1 MFFLLLMVRDL
12 IGIKDRKD
20 VQLQFSIISII
31 FFISAALATMLEK
44 LLIPAASE
52 ESADKRRPVS
62 EAEAGAGSSHEQP
75 RWNQQREQLVLR
87 WRMMVFA
94 TLFFGGVAFAMP
106 FVGLLPNIALRTVCF
121 YIIAVLFGGAFG
133 SVYSRFQECTWSI
146 LPRGIDVANAMGFA
160 AMCKLAGVG
169 IGNFLAGII
178 LDVCNMHSLV
188 LSGYFIMCTLC
199 SVVVMMSA
207 RLAHQ
212 VADTALKAFEAK

>member
-1 MFFLLLMVRDL
+1 
-12 IGIKDRKD
+12 
-20 VQLQFSIISII
+20 
-31 FFISAALATMLEK
+31 MLEK

-87 WRMMVFA
+87 WRMMVIA

-106 FVGLLPNIALRTVCF
+106 FVGLLPNITIRTVSF
-121 YIIAVLFGGAFG
+121 YIIAILFGGAFG

-146 LPRGIDVANAMGFA
+146 LPQGIDVANAMGFA

-169 IGNFLAGII
+169 VGNFLAGII
-178 LDVCNMHSLV
+178 LDVCNTYSLV
-188 LSGYFIMCTLC
+188 LSGYFIMCTFC

-207 RLAHQ
+207 KLAHE
-212 VADTALKAFEAK
+212 VSVTALKALEAK